1 MYCMTGTGMTWDEA
15 FAYVGRVLEQE
26 CAEQGMTVA
35 ITDPV
40 LIAQTNQLL
49 RAGKANLDALGVEVR
64 PAPTR
69 RRRSNLQDVELN

>member
-1 MYCMTGTGMTWDEA
+1 MTWDEA
-15 FAYVGRVLEQE
+15 FAYVDKVLERE
-26 CAEQGMTVA
+26 CAEQGITVA

-69 RRRSNLQDVELN
+69 RRRPKLLNVELN